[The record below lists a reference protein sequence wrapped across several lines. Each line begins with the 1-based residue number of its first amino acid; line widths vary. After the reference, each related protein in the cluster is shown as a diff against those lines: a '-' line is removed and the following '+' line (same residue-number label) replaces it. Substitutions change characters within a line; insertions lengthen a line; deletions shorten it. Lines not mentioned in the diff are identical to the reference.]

1 MNKTYLKVLV
11 ILCVIG
17 LWQATYFIQGFHNNL
32 IPSPIELTK
41 SFYEVIS
48 SGEINEHIL
57 ASLDRVLVGFFA
69 AAILGIFLGLLF
81 GYNKFMGLIAEPL
94 IEILRPIPPIAWIPI
109 AILLFGLG
117 NNSSYFIVFLGAFF
131 PIFTNTV
138 FGVTQ
143 LPKKLKNISRT
154 LELSKFSF
162 FKDVL
167 LKFSIPYIFVGL
179 RIGIGM
185 AWMSVIAAELIGA
198 QSGLGYFIQI
208 NRLLLNTDK
217 IVVGMIVIGIL
228 GYLLSKLIL
237 LFGHLLMPWNGDYD
251 ARM

>member
-1 MNKTYLKVLV
+1 MNKAYVKILV
-11 ILCVIG
+11 IICVIC

-32 IPSPIELTK
+32 IPSPIVLIK
-41 SFYEVIS
+41 SFYDVIS
-48 SGEINEHIL
+48 SGELNEHIL
-57 ASLDRVLVGFFA
+57 ASLDRVLVGFFVA
-69 AAILGIFLGLLF
+69 SILGIFLGLLF
-81 GYNKFMGLIAEPL
+81 GYSKVMGLIAEPL

-131 PIFTNTV
+131 PIFTNTL

-143 LPKKLKNISRT
+143 LPKKFKNISRT
-154 LELSKFSF
+154 LELGKVSF
-162 FKDVL
+162 FNDVL
-167 LKFSIPYIFVGL
+167 LKFSMPYIFVGL

-217 IVVGMIVIGIL
+217 IVVGMIVIGIV

-237 LFGHLLMPWNGDYD
+237 FLGHSLMPYKGDSNVE
-251 ARM
+251 M